1 VNRHKAA
8 AGPGLD
14 IATISRPDH
23 WIDDVLPRFAAMI
36 DASRRGPVRKHLLLA
51 VDDAD
56 PAACQAE
63 RDRVARRLGDRFD
76 RVVARPLPPAPPEAR
91 LLSFD
96 TLRAG
101 LVTDL
106 GLTEVLY
113 IDPDTDVVEDLSEV
127 LAFEPQADLLWVAN
141 PLPLEPVVAD
151 LVRHGFLPA
160 NATVPALVE
169 PGFLHLRRDLS
180 AEFAALA
187 ARHGDLHRFAPGST
201 LWNMLVISLG
211 NAARRLPD
219 RLNRTFWDVSAAASD
234 AKSVHFTGQW
244 KRLQPHVEYD
254 RPARRILIHARP
266 ALPPSPPKP
275 AALPP
280 KALNVI
286 MLVRD
291 NADWLPHPFS
301 RFEAWERAG
310 LPCRY
315 YILENDSTDDT
326 AAVAAAF
333 MEGRRGKLESRSLAL
348 RYFKDARGANYDR
361 IMPLARMRNHI
372 TDTAMAGAALAAD
385 EWTLL
390 LDSGIHF
397 PEDILE
403 RVSDAVGRDPDPSS
417 IGMITPYSQQLFE
430 PERIAPLGEPMA
442 EMPGYAIAGHYY
454 DTYSLQ
460 DANHLHH
467 FPFCGFER
475 CRRCAASRPPGYPL
489 RLIPA
494 GVGIVDVASAFGGFA
509 LLPTALLRDPRLRW
523 TTYSMGFDRS
533 QVLVEHVV
541 FCERLRTLFSKRVVV
556 LQDVDCVYR
565 L

>member
-1 VNRHKAA
+1 
-8 AGPGLD
+8 
-14 IATISRPDH
+14 
-23 WIDDVLPRFAAMI
+23 
-36 DASRRGPVRKHLLLA
+36 
-51 VDDAD
+51 
-56 PAACQAE
+56 
-63 RDRVARRLGDRFD
+63 
-76 RVVARPLPPAPPEAR
+76 
-91 LLSFD
+91 
-96 TLRAG
+96 
-101 LVTDL
+101 
-106 GLTEVLY
+106 
-113 IDPDTDVVEDLSEV
+113 
-127 LAFEPQADLLWVAN
+127 
-141 PLPLEPVVAD
+141 
-151 LVRHGFLPA
+151 
-160 NATVPALVE
+160 
-169 PGFLHLRRDLS
+169 
-180 AEFAALA
+180 
-187 ARHGDLHRFAPGST
+187 
-201 LWNMLVISLG
+201 
-211 NAARRLPD
+211 
-219 RLNRTFWDVSAAASD
+219 
-234 AKSVHFTGQW
+234 
-244 KRLQPHVEYD
+244 
-254 RPARRILIHARP
+254 
-266 ALPPSPPKP
+266 
-275 AALPP
+275 
-280 KALNVI
+280 
-286 MLVRD
+286 
-291 NADWLPHPFS
+291 
-301 RFEAWERAG
+301 
-310 LPCRY
+310 
-315 YILENDSTDDT
+315 
-326 AAVAAAF
+326 
-333 MEGRRGKLESRSLAL
+333 
-348 RYFKDARGANYDR
+348 
-361 IMPLARMRNHI
+361 
-372 TDTAMAGAALAAD
+372 MAGAALAAD